1 MCRQW
6 ESVRISVR
14 TPGPGLRHGRAGH
27 CQPKAAFSGG
37 IYVDAG
43 MEMKKRF
50 GKLSVIS
57 AIHYAKLVLRSLLF
71 FAAAVIYISARAA
84 GTPLSFG
91 SYEDSSWLWMLV
103 TFIFAAEMLLR
114 FFPSK
119 YESLGCQKQF
129 AQNYEPLGSFQ
140 RSRLLRDSKRQTW
153 PVLLSWLALNG
164 FIFLLYFRGII
175 DQGILVLIALAYS
188 VCDMICILFYCPFQ
202 SLMMKNRCCASCRIY
217 NWDYAMMF
225 TPLIF
230 IHNIC
235 ARILLILSLLLL
247 LRWELSFYLHPERF
261 GERTNARLSCA
272 NCPEKLCQHKRQ
284 LHRLHRSLKLKTA
297 PEQKNIQAP

>member
-1 MCRQW
+1 M
-6 ESVRISVR
+6 
-14 TPGPGLRHGRAGH
+14 
-27 CQPKAAFSGG
+27 
-37 IYVDAG
+37 
-43 MEMKKRF
+43 
-50 GKLSVIS
+50 
-57 AIHYAKLVLRSLLF
+57 
-71 FAAAVIYISARAA
+71 
-84 GTPLSFG
+84 
-91 SYEDSSWLWMLV
+91 
-103 TFIFAAEMLLR
+103 
-114 FFPSK
+114 
-119 YESLGCQKQF
+119 
-129 AQNYEPLGSFQ
+129 
-140 RSRLLRDSKRQTW
+140 
-153 PVLLSWLALNG
+153 
-164 FIFLLYFRGII
+164 
-175 DQGILVLIALAYS
+175 LIALAYS

-235 ARILLILSLLLL
+235 ERILLILSLLLL